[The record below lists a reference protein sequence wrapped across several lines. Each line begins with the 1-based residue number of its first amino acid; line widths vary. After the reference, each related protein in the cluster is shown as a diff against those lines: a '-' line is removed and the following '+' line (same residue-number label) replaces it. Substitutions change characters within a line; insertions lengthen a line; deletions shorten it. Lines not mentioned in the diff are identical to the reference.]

1 MKRTNKDIS
10 GTSFHDITV
19 TATRAELI
27 DAIGQPDCEG
37 SIEDKS
43 QYDWFCETEDGN
55 VFTIY
60 DWKEYYPHA
69 EDVQITWH
77 IGAHSWM
84 VSSQAKE
91 ELMQLINSGIK
102 VVNQ

>member
-1 MKRTNKDIS
+1 MKRTSKDIS
-10 GTSFHDITV
+10 GTSFHGITV

-27 DAIGQPDCEG
+27 DAIGQPDCMG

-60 DWKEYYPHA
+60 DWKEYYPHT
-69 EDVQITWH
+69 EDVEITWH
-77 IGAHSWM
+77 IGARSWAHA
-84 VSSQAKE
+84 SQAKS
-91 ELMQLINSGIK
+91 ELQYQLTNGK
-102 VVNQ
+102 KYA